1 MAPCG
6 LVNFTRENCLCLFQ
20 GTAKCPVYPTE
31 LVFALDMSEDVTPAA
46 FERMRDIV
54 ISLLR
59 VIKLSESNCPT
70 GARISIVSYNTNTR
84 YLIRFSEFQRNNL
97 LLEAVQRIPLERSSG
112 RRNIGMAM
120 RFIARNV
127 FKRVRQGVL
136 LRKVAIFFTSGPSQ
150 DATSINTAVLE
161 FGALD
166 ITPVVIAFS
175 EVPNIRRAF
184 SMDDTRRFQLLIWE
198 RQQDQRLESITYC
211 TLCYAKCKPDTNCEV
226 TVPPPVMVNMD
237 ITCVMDSSGSI
248 DSDEFERAKDF
259 VSTMLDHFVI
269 TSQPRGSDEGARV
282 ELVQQAPRSF
292 ISNRNTS
299 PVNKEFDLIM
309 YNGKHLMKRHIQESV
324 HQLEGPSA
332 IGHALQW
339 TIDNIFFKAPEPRQH
354 RVIFTI
360 LGSKTSSWDRQ
371 KLREVSLQAK
381 CQGFIMFTLALG
393 NYITSSELTELSSFP
408 AEQHLV
414 QLGRALKLEMAYAQK
429 FSRVFLTLLKRG
441 MNSYP
446 SPELQEECE
455 ALNRGDAQ
463 QQVAVLE
470 RIPFPEFG
478 GVDSGGNL
486 EELMESRMIEEITE
500 ATQEEPVNVRQE
512 EKYDFEEK

>member
-1 MAPCG
+1 
-6 LVNFTRENCLCLFQ
+6 
-20 GTAKCPVYPTE
+20 
-31 LVFALDMSEDVTPAA
+31 
-46 FERMRDIV
+46 
-54 ISLLR
+54 
-59 VIKLSESNCPT
+59 
-70 GARISIVSYNTNTR
+70 
-84 YLIRFSEFQRNNL
+84 
-97 LLEAVQRIPLERSSG
+97 
-112 RRNIGMAM
+112 
-120 RFIARNV
+120 
-127 FKRVRQGVL
+127 
-136 LRKVAIFFTSGPSQ
+136 
-150 DATSINTAVLE
+150 
-161 FGALD
+161 
-166 ITPVVIAFS
+166 
-175 EVPNIRRAF
+175 
-184 SMDDTRRFQLLIWE
+184 
-198 RQQDQRLESITYC
+198 
-211 TLCYAKCKPDTNCEV
+211 
-226 TVPPPVMVNMD
+226 
-237 ITCVMDSSGSI
+237 
-248 DSDEFERAKDF
+248 
-259 VSTMLDHFVI
+259 
-269 TSQPRGSDEGARV
+269 
-282 ELVQQAPRSF
+282 
-292 ISNRNTS
+292 
-299 PVNKEFDLIM
+299 
-309 YNGKHLMKRHIQESV
+309 MKRHIQESV

-332 IGHALQW
+332 IGNALQW

-429 FSRVFLTLLKRG
+429 FSRVFLNLLKRG

-446 SPELQEECE
+446 SPELREECE

-463 QQVAVLE
+463 QEVAVLE

-512 EKYDFEEK
+512 EKYDFEEKKYFTEGNAKETKLEEYGEVPEKNEENLEETVETGAAYANYDACAVDHDGGECQDYNLKWHYDKDQKVCTPFWYGGCGGNKNRFETQEECEALCIASS

>member
-1 MAPCG
+1 
-6 LVNFTRENCLCLFQ
+6 
-20 GTAKCPVYPTE
+20 
-31 LVFALDMSEDVTPAA
+31 
-46 FERMRDIV
+46 
-54 ISLLR
+54 
-59 VIKLSESNCPT
+59 
-70 GARISIVSYNTNTR
+70 
-84 YLIRFSEFQRNNL
+84 
-97 LLEAVQRIPLERSSG
+97 
-112 RRNIGMAM
+112 
-120 RFIARNV
+120 
-127 FKRVRQGVL
+127 
-136 LRKVAIFFTSGPSQ
+136 
-150 DATSINTAVLE
+150 
-161 FGALD
+161 
-166 ITPVVIAFS
+166 
-175 EVPNIRRAF
+175 
-184 SMDDTRRFQLLIWE
+184 MDDTRRFQLLIWE
-198 RQQDQRLESITYC
+198 RQQDQRLERVSSD
-211 TLCYAKCKPDTNCEV
+211 KCKPDTNCEV

-237 ITCVMDSSGSI
+237 ITYVMDSSGSI
-248 DSDEFERAKDF
+248 GSDEFERAKDF
-259 VSTMLDHFVI
+259 GN
-269 TSQPRGSDEGARV
+269 P
-282 ELVQQAPRSF
+282 
-292 ISNRNTS
+292 S
-299 PVNKEFDLIM
+299 PVNKEFDLIT
-309 YNGKHLMKRHIQESV
+309 YSGKHLMKRHIQESV

-332 IGHALQW
+332 IGNALQW

-429 FSRVFLTLLKRG
+429 FSRVFLNLLKRG

-446 SPELQEECE
+446 SPELREECE

-463 QQVAVLE
+463 QEVAVLE

-512 EKYDFEEK
+512 EKYDFEEKKYFTEGNAKETKLEEYGEVPEKNEENLEETVESGAAYANYDACAVDHDGGECQDYNLKWHYDKDQKVCTPFWYGGCGGNKNRFETQEECEALCIASS